1 MVAMI
6 LVEHVIACSPVWKK
20 NKEKRWVGEEL
31 VELVE
36 VGKIWEKLGGD
47 KLMMFLG
54 TGVF

>member
-20 NKEKRWVGEEL
+20 NKSGWL

-47 KLMMFLG
+47 KLVIFLG

>member
-20 NKEKRWVGEEL
+20 NKSGWLVEL

-36 VGKIWEKLGGD
+36 VGKIWEHGGD
-47 KLMMFLG
+47 KLMIFFG
-54 TGVF
+54 TGVC